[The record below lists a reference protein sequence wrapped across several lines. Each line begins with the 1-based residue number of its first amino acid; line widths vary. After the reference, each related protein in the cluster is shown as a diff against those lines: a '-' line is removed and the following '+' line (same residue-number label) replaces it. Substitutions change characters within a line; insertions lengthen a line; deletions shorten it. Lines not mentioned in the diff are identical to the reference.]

1 MVGDSGSAGEQ
12 ESLNIFES
20 ELSRIQD
27 AIEAREKG
35 RPSHIAVVADPF
47 AGHELIMQEI
57 KRTNPDIVS
66 HIPLFN
72 VVKGKD
78 FLSTL
83 YGTKDVILM
92 ERCHFLALRKI
103 GGFAVL
109 DAFLDLA
116 ASSDKLLITGWNS
129 FSWSYLNAVRHIETF
144 FPMIVELPRLS
155 SADLKTVI
163 LSRYEEKIRFIDDT
177 ERKEEPF
184 LSTEVRRFSLPVVQ
198 RSVEVP
204 WPHIN
209 AGVLHAGKKQQATT
223 DVEDAVFEKINRIAE
238 GNYGVALRIWEQSLE
253 NSVVNLSSIPEIPC
267 AIDLDINESFLL
279 NSVLSMESINI
290 TDLREIAGPEIDLD
304 QTLYRLTNEGMIEEV
319 KGYYQVRP
327 EALNCVISHLRRIRM
342 VW

>member
-1 MVGDSGSAGEQ
+1 MVGESGSAGKK
-12 ESLNIFES
+12 ESLNIFEN
-20 ELSRIQD
+20 EITRIQD
-27 AIEAREKG
+27 AIEARDTG
-35 RPSHIAVVADPF
+35 RPSHIAVIADPF
-47 AGHELIMQEI
+47 AGHEVIMQEI
-57 KRTNPDIVS
+57 KSANPDIVS

-78 FLSTL
+78 FLSVL

-109 DAFLDLA
+109 DAFLDA
-116 ASSDKLLITGWNS
+116 VASSDKLLITGWNS

-155 SADLKTVI
+155 SVTLKTLI
-163 LSRYEEKIRFIDDT
+163 LSRYEKTIRFVDDT

-184 LSTEVRRFSLPVVQ
+184 LSTEHRRFSLPVID

-209 AGVLHAGKKQQATT
+209 PGALHAGRKQQTT
-223 DVEDAVFEKINRIAE
+223 IDVEDAVFEKINRIAE
-238 GNYGVALRIWEQSLE
+238 GNYGVALKIWEQSLE
-253 NSVVNLSSIPEIPC
+253 DSVVNLSSIPEIPC
-267 AIDLDINESFLL
+267 AIHLDINESFLL

-304 QTLYRLTNEGMIEEV
+304 QTLYRLTNLGLIEEV
-319 KGYYQVRP
+319 KGYYQVKA